1 MLRCSE
7 DPAESETSSPKAG
20 EKKSSPSEVALRPRN
35 QLEIIAVTHT
45 FQGFF
50 SNAGNPRQNPFFF
63 FFFFFSGSG
72 VTNPDGGTC
81 CCKAFRRCHFHSHCH
96 VPPELPKANSFWQ
109 PGAGSDPPPVI
120 LFLHM
125 ASSVK
130 HSLTFLPAP
139 PPPPPPRG
147 TCDWLACCRHSC
159 HGSPSVLINA
169 VDLPKSCLP
178 QQLARLLARPD
189 RYDVARSAANRR

>member
-1 MLRCSE
+1 MFRGSSRVL
-7 DPAESETSSPKAG
+7 ETSSPKDS
-20 EKKSSPSEVALRPRN
+20 EKKSSPSEVAFRPRN

-50 SNAGNPRQNPFFF
+50 SNAGNLRQNPFFF
-63 FFFFFSGSG
+63 FFSG
-72 VTNPDGGTC
+72 PPIGGTC

-130 HSLTFLPAP
+130 RSLTFLPAP
-139 PPPPPPRG
+139 LSPLLHPHATP
-147 TCDWLACCRHSC
+147 AI
-159 HGSPSVLINA
+159 GSPVVVTA
-169 VDLPKSCLP
+169 VTAHPHC
-178 QQLARLLARPD
+178 
-189 RYDVARSAANRR
+189 